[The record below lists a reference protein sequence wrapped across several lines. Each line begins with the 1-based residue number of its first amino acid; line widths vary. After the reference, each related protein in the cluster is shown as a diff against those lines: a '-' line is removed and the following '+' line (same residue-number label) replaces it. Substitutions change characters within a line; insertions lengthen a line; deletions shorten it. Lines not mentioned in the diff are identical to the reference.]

1 LYNSYVWWKD
11 RKACMTV
18 QTKIRVN
25 FTFTVLVMADSYR
38 SNVEAY
44 SKSKAIGNIVKIP
57 HK

>member
-1 LYNSYVWWKD
+1 
-11 RKACMTV
+11 MTV

-44 SKSKAIGNIVKIP
+44 MKGKAIGNIVKIP